1 MVNWREDVE
10 FGYVL
15 FMLVSGIVVFFV
27 LYDRTSI
34 ELSGAGVVALVLIE
48 GLIGFVAFETD
59 WAINRWD
66 KLGKKLS
73 K

>member
-10 FGYVL
+10 FVYVL
-15 FMLVSGIVVFFV
+15 FMLVSGIAVFFV

-48 GLIGFVAFETD
+48 GLIGFVGFETD

>member
-10 FGYVL
+10 FVYVL

-66 KLGKKLS
+66 KLGKRLLK
-73 K
+73 